1 VKGWDQLTFGQMVF
15 NQLAFGPNDVVSSA
29 PIYLYQSFFSKSCIE
44 KKTEV
49 VLQSFTQRHGPGKLT
64 RSI

>member
-44 KKTEV
+44 KK
-49 VLQSFTQRHGPGKLT
+49 QKLFYNH
-64 RSI
+64 SLKGMAPVS